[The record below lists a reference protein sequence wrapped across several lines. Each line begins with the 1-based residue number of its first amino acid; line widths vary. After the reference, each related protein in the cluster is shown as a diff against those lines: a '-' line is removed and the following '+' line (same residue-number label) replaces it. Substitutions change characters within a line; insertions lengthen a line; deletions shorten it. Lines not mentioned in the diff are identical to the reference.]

1 MTKIKYALLKYF
13 SCPVSEERV
22 VVNHHKYCSIMLFVK
37 YATIITTGSELAKEK
52 FNNLLNMSDK
62 GGVSY

>member
-1 MTKIKYALLKYF
+1 
-13 SCPVSEERV
+13 
-22 VVNHHKYCSIMLFVK
+22 MLFVK

-62 GGVSY
+62 GGVSYWPTITNSKL